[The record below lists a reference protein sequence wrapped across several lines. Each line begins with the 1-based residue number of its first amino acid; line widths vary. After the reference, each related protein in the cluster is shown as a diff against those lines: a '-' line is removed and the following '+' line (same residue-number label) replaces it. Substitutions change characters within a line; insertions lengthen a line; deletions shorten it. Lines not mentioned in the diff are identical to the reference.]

1 MNSADNHKLL
11 LALLLLLFTA
21 GWGFFTVTITAEALA
36 KLNVTNII
44 GAAGA
49 NQVMG
54 ALLTLD
60 TLVYQHYFRK
70 AKPE

>member
-1 MNSADNHKLL
+1 MNNADNHKLL
-11 LALLLLLFTA
+11 LALLLVLFTA
-21 GWGFFTVTITAEALA
+21 GWAYFTVYATAQALETL
-36 KLNVTNII
+36 KVTNII

-49 NQVMG
+49 NQVLG